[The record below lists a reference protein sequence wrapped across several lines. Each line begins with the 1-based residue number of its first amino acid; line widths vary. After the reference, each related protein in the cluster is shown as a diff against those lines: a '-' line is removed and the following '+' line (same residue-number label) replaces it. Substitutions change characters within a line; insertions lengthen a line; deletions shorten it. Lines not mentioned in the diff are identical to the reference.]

1 MCKKKKVDIP
11 EKLENELPYKPY
23 KCGIICA
30 FLVHLGFLVALIL
43 FYMFSDKFALT
54 EILGVSF
61 LIVFFLM
68 TICSFIFFIIV
79 TLKDDQDI
87 RFAKLNEL
95 VRISKKL
102 QTELLLEDTLNIY
115 AKDLT
120 TISPECQKIDINIK
134 GKKNYELCKKYMD
147 TLVDI

>member
-1 MCKKKKVDIP
+1 
-11 EKLENELPYKPY
+11 
-23 KCGIICA
+23 
-30 FLVHLGFLVALIL
+30 
-43 FYMFSDKFALT
+43 
-54 EILGVSF
+54 
-61 LIVFFLM
+61 M

-134 GKKNYELCKKYMD
+134 GKKNYELYKKYMD